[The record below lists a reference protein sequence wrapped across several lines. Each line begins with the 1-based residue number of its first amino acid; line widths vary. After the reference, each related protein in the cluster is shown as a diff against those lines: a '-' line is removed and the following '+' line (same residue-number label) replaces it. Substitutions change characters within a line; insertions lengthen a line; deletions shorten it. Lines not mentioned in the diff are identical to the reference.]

1 MGYKGTREK
10 SEQNLGKRLSN
21 ELNKSECDEMI
32 KAAAEVT
39 LQTKKRRW
47 CGHLFMSRLKN
58 QQRLC
63 EQKKVCMCRN
73 WKSRTGTGIMTHMQ
87 CNRTARK
94 YTTLCDMMAAC
105 STMVAKAN

>member
-63 EQKKVCMCRN
+63 EQKNCACA
-73 WKSRTGTGIMTHMQ
+73 GIGKAEQEQGSWPT
-87 CNRTARK
+87 CNVIELRGNILLYLIWWR
-94 YTTLCDMMAAC
+94 L
-105 STMVAKAN
+105 VQQW